1 MMNDERLNNEELFS
15 KILSGNASE
24 EQQKAFDLWLSAN
37 EKNKKA
43 FEAYKKIWDW
53 GGHLRQYNLTVAKL
67 KTQIKILEKLRKKRG
82 LMYYWQRVAA
92 ILILPVLV
100 FSVLWYDSG
109 NLKMSTGSLVTTR
122 TPFGARTAFLLPDGS
137 AVWLNSGS
145 EVSYPQNFGKTRK
158 ITLKGEM
165 YLEVKKNRNPFIV
178 KTDFGEVAV
187 LGTKFNVS
195 SYPGEP
201 FMTTLVEG
209 SVAVKDKAGSDEVRL
224 DPGFQYVSQHG
235 RYTVKKVLPN
245 IYTSWKDGKMI
256 FRREPFETVAKRL
269 ERWFN
274 VTIELKGEGIKKLW
288 YTGTIEMES
297 FSEVLEL
304 IKNTTPI
311 AYSFNPNTRVLT
323 ISKKD

>member
-1 MMNDERLNNEELFS
+1 MNDKHLNNEELFS
-15 KILSGNASE
+15 KILSGNTTTE
-24 EQQKAFDLWLSAN
+24 ELETFNHWLSAD

-43 FEAYKKIWDW
+43 FESYKKIWDW
-53 GGHLRQYNLTVAKL
+53 GGRLKQYDLKAAKL
-67 KTQIKILEKLRKKRG
+67 KTEIKILEKLKGKKNF
-82 LMYYWQRVAA
+82 MYYWQRIAA

-100 FSVLWYDSG
+100 FSVLQYDSG
-109 NLKMSTGSLVTTR
+109 NTKQNTVPLVTTQI
-122 TPFGARTAFLLPDGS
+122 PFGARTTLLLPDGS
-137 AVWLNSGS
+137 TIWLNSGS
-145 EVSYPQNFGKTRK
+145 EVSYPQSFGKIRE
-158 ITLKGEM
+158 ITLKGEI
-165 YLEVKKNRNPFIV
+165 YLEVKKDKKPFVV
-178 KTDFGEVAV
+178 KTDLGEVTV

-195 SYPGEP
+195 SYTGEP

-209 SVAVKDKAGSDEVRL
+209 SVVVKDKAGSDEIHL
-224 DPGFQYVSQHG
+224 KPGFQYVSQDG
-235 RYTVKKVLPN
+235 KYTVKEVPIS

-274 VTIELKGEGIKKLW
+274 VTIELRGESIKNLW

-311 AYSFNPNTRVLT
+311 EYSFNSKTRVLT
-323 ISKKD
+323 ISRKD

>member
-1 MMNDERLNNEELFS
+1 MNDERLNNEELFS
-15 KILSGNASE
+15 GILSGNASP
-24 EQQKAFDLWLSAN
+24 EQREAFDLWLSATP
-37 EKNKKA
+37 KNRKA
-43 FEAYKKIWDW
+43 FEAYKKVWDW
-53 GGHLRQYNLTVAKL
+53 GGHLKPYDLTAAKL
-67 KTQIKILEKLRKKRG
+67 KTRIKILEKLREKKG
-82 LMYYWQRVAA
+82 LIYYWQRVAA
-92 ILILPVLV
+92 VLILPVIV
-100 FSVLWYDSG
+100 FSVLQYDSG
-109 NLKMSTGSLVTTR
+109 NLKMSTASLVTTR
-122 TPFGARTAFLLPDGS
+122 VPFGARTTFLLPDGS

-145 EVSYPQNFGKTRK
+145 EVTYPQNFGKTRK

-165 YLEVKKNRNPFIV
+165 YLEVKKNGTPFV
-178 KTDFGEVAV
+178 VSTDFGEVAV

-209 SVAVKDKAGSDEVRL
+209 SVAVKDRAGSDEVRL
-224 DPGFQYVSQHG
+224 KPGFQYISRDG
-235 RYTVKKVLPN
+235 MPTVKEVPPHL
-245 IYTSWKDGKMI
+245 YTSWKDGKMI

-274 VTIELKGEGIKKLW
+274 VTIGLEGEGIKKLW